1 MIKFIKILFGAGF
14 LSITGFAL
22 AEAPAL
28 SLEKAIVLAQEQLH
42 VRHLEKNVFI
52 QSISLNLVSMIGGER
67 VWQVAWS
74 ENLEAGKGKLET
86 GVEINMR
93 GEVVRLVKR
102 TGDVRKP

>member
-1 MIKFIKILFGAGF
+1 MIKFIKTLFGASF
-14 LSITGFAL
+14 LAITSFAL

-28 SLEKAIVLAQEQLH
+28 SLEKAIALAQEQLR